1 MKTKKIKEKKKKG
14 GKNKKKEMIVYTYGV
29 FDLFHRGHIELLRDA
44 KALGDKLMVGLFTDE
59 IVKKFKRE
67 PIIPL
72 DHRIPMLEHCVFV
85 DKVVI
90 QDELQPD
97 KNIRTHKPHILAKG
111 PGAGWMEGSTE
122 IPGAKTMKEIGGKVV
137 VLEYH
142 EGISTSQIIKKIKGQ

>member
-1 MKTKKIKEKKKKG
+1 MKKPIKKSPTRKKQQKT
-14 GKNKKKEMIVYTYGV
+14 VYTYGV

-59 IVKKFKRE
+59 VVKKFKRE

-111 PGAGWMEGSTE
+111 PGAGWGEGSTE
-122 IPGAKTMKEIGGKVV
+122 IPGAKTMNEIGGKVV

-142 EGISTSQIIKKIKGQ
+142 EGISTSQIINKIRSTKH